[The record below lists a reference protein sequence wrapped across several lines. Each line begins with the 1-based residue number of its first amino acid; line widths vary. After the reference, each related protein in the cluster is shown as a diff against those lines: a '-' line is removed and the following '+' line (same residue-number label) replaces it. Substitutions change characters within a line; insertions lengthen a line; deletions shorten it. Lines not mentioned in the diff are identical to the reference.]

1 MRCPLRSRSQEDT
14 VRPGE
19 SYSLIWPLQNIPW
32 QAAAAALPAFLLE
45 VTFYASLGSERA
57 RARLEKLPPPLFA
70 ILLAVAAIAPYCLAT
85 LALHT
90 FSRTALGWIAL
101 LAAAVSF
108 WYILLPKKPAAD
120 LLLLVFMATVWLA
133 KLFPLWYLSP
143 YPKLYLPV
151 LGQLMWF
158 RTGLFAMLSIRR
170 VQGVGF
176 GFWPRAR
183 EWKIGLAHFLIFL
196 PLAAILARAIGFAS
210 PRPPPL
216 GWEKTS
222 LLAIATFFGTLWVL
236 ALGEEF
242 FFRGLLQQWL
252 TSWTRSEW
260 AGLIAASL
268 IFGSVHVFYK
278 PFPNWRFAAL
288 AALAG
293 ICYGL
298 AFRRARSIRA
308 SMVTHALIVTTWKV
322 FFA

>member
-1 MRCPLRSRSQEDT
+1 
-14 VRPGE
+14 V
-19 SYSLIWPLQNIPW
+19 LIWPLQNIPW

-45 VTFYASLGSERA
+45 GTFYASLASERL
-57 RARLEKLPPPLFA
+57 RTRLERLPAPIFA
-70 ILLAVAAIAPYCLAT
+70 TLLTIAAIAPYCLAT
-85 LALHT
+85 LAFGT
-90 FSRTALGWIAL
+90 FRWQNLGWIAL

-120 LLLLVFMATVWLA
+120 LLLLVFMATVWIA
-133 KLFPLWYLSP
+133 KLFSLWYLSP

-170 VQGVGF
+170 IQGVGF

-183 EWKIGLAHFLIFL
+183 EWKIGIVHFAIFL
-196 PLAAILARAIGFAS
+196 PLAAILAYFIGFAS
-210 PRPPPL
+210 PRVPPL

-236 ALGEEF
+236 ALAEEF

-252 TSWTRSEW
+252 ISWTRSEW
-260 AGLIAASL
+260 IGLIAASIL
-268 IFGSVHVFYK
+268 FGSVHVFYRA
-278 PFPNWRFAAL
+278 FPNWKLAAL

-308 SMVTHALIVTTWKV
+308 SMVTHALVVTTWKI
-322 FFA
+322 FFG